1 MKKLGL
7 ALSGGGAKGAFQQ
20 GVLEVLRDADLL
32 DAFAVISGVSIGAL
46 HAFSVA
52 SHQLEAS
59 RVVWKTVDKSHA
71 FKSDKSLLDKLK
83 NNKFDVLN
91 HGLFSTLNLETHL
104 DQMLD
109 SSKLDGRE
117 VFIGTTRVG
126 SEDTTLGGIIAHN
139 MKAIMHGHLPVE
151 YIPLHTLS
159 TRVMRKTLMAST
171 AIPVVFKPV
180 KMGDGLYVDGGVY
193 NNTPLKPLLDA
204 GCTHILVI
212 DLFKYNLKRTFYS
225 GSAEV
230 MYVHPEKSLG
240 RILDFVPEKS
250 IERMAYGQH
259 IAEEKITELKHFI
272 QK

>member
-7 ALSGGGAKGAFQQ
+7 ALTGGGAKGAFQQ
-20 GVLEVLRDADLL
+20 GVLEILREADLL
-32 DAFAVISGVSIGAL
+32 DAFSVISGVSIGAL

-52 SHQLEAS
+52 SKQLDAS
-59 RVVWKTVDKSHA
+59 RVVWETVDKENA
-71 FKSDKSLLDKLK
+71 FKSDKSLLDKFK
-83 NNKFDVLN
+83 NNEFDVLN
-91 HGLFSTLNLETHL
+91 HGLFSTLRLEKHL
-104 DQMLD
+104 DEMLD

-126 SEDTTLGGIIAHN
+126 SGNTSLGGIIAHN
-139 MKAIMHGHLPVE
+139 IKCIMHGHLPVE

-159 TRVMRKTLMAST
+159 TKVMRKTLMAST

-193 NNTPLKPLLDA
+193 NNTPLKPLLEA
-204 GCTHILVI
+204 GCTHIVVI
-212 DLFKYNLKRTFYS
+212 DLFKYNLKRQFYS
-225 GSAEV
+225 GDAEL

-250 IERMAYGQH
+250 IERMAYGRQ
-259 IAEEKITELKHFI
+259 IATEKLTELQHFI
-272 QK
+272 EK